1 MSTVQVE
8 KKDTMQETNAVQTIH
23 FKSQLE
29 LNEKRRQ
36 ERDHKVAQIFKEL
49 DGMLD
54 ELNLNNKSNN

>member
-1 MSTVQVE
+1 
-8 KKDTMQETNAVQTIH
+8 MQETNAVQTIH